1 MLFPP
6 EQATTIDK
14 GHGRIEV
21 RTITILPVKPGQ
33 ISFPYANQV
42 FSVERS
48 FADFSGKLLSS
59 EKVFGVTSLAPEKA
73 GGHRVL
79 ALNRGHWAIENK
91 VHYVRDVTM
100 GEDASRIRKGQ
111 GPRMMAI
118 FKNLVL
124 SLLRQSE
131 VKNIAE
137 KIRGFA
143 LNKNTLFKF
152 TGICDAKKN

>member
-6 EQATTIDK
+6 EQETTTDK

-21 RTITILPVKPGQ
+21 RTITILPVIPGQ
-33 ISFPYANQV
+33 IRFPFASQV

-48 FADFSGKLLSS
+48 FSDYSGKLLSS
-59 EKVFGVTSLAPEKA
+59 ETIFGVTSLAQEKA
-73 GGHRVL
+73 GPQRVL

-100 GEDASRIRKGQ
+100 GEDASRIRKGH

-118 FKNLVL
+118 FRNLVL
-124 SLLRQSE
+124 SLLRESN
-131 VKNIAE
+131 VTNIAE
-137 KIRGFA
+137 KTRGFA

-152 TGICDAKKN
+152 TGICGAIKN